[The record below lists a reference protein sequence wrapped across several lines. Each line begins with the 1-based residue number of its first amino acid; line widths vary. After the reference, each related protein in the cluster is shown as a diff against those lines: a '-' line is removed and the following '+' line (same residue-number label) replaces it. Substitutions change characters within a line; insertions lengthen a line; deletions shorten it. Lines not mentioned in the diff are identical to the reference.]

1 MHRVADAAL
10 PELKAALDCER
21 MRARVAHAAG
31 QAPQE
36 VAGCAIERVKYRP
49 GRSALVLYRL
59 SVEESTP
66 EALVYATVY
75 PAGIALRAF
84 PDDRKLP
91 GLRLLA
97 DPARVRAEVLPQAL
111 DCTVTRVSYF
121 PEHAYTARIA
131 VRLDGNRECSLYA
144 KTQSTP
150 RGERTFA
157 LLQDLHEK
165 NLRCARPLLYHAA
178 SATLVQEAVPGSTA
192 ESLAVQGRFSGA
204 LAARVGAGVAA
215 LHGAKLDGLANLD
228 AGSCLTRLHEVVRV
242 LGAVMP
248 QAAARAGEVVG
259 QLEKRPPPPISTWD
273 TPATLHGDL
282 HLNNILIDAG
292 RVTLVDLDDLCRGPA
307 ELELGSFVA
316 ALAYRAALHGDR
328 AMHLET
334 VEHFLAGYAEHAPR
348 PVCVEHVHW
357 YAAAALIHERAWRCL
372 TSLKPGRLA
381 VIDEIITR
389 AAELALDPCLT

>member
-10 PELKAALDCER
+10 PELEAALDGER

-31 QAPQE
+31 KAPQE

-59 SVEESTP
+59 SLEENFP
-66 EALVYATVY
+66 ETLVYATVY
-75 PAGIALRAF
+75 PSGVALRAF
-84 PDDRKLP
+84 PEDRKLP

-97 DPARVRAEVLPQAL
+97 DPARLRAEVLPDAL
-111 DCTVTRVSYF
+111 DCSVSRVSYF
-121 PEHAYTARIA
+121 PEHAYTARVVA
-131 VRLDGNRECSLYA
+131 HLAGGRECPLYA
-144 KTQSTP
+144 KTQFTA

-157 LLQDLHEK
+157 LLQDLHKK

-204 LAARVGAGVAA
+204 LAARVGGGVAA
-215 LHGAKLDGLANLD
+215 LHGAPVDALAPID
-228 AGSCLTRLHEVVRV
+228 ARTCLTRLQEVVRV
-242 LGAVMP
+242 LGAVLP
-248 QAAARAGEVVG
+248 PAAAQARKVLG
-259 QLEKRPPPPISTWD
+259 QLEKRPPPAVA
-273 TPATLHGDL
+273 PATLHGDL
-282 HLNNILIDAG
+282 HLNNILIDSG
-292 RVTLVDLDDLCRGPA
+292 RVALVDLDDLCRGPA

-328 AMHLET
+328 AMHQET
-334 VEHFLAGYAEHAPR
+334 VEHFLAGYAEHAQR
-348 PVCVEHVHW
+348 AVSIEHVHW

-381 VIDEIITR
+381 VIDELIAR
-389 AAELALDPCLT
+389 AAELAFDPCLT